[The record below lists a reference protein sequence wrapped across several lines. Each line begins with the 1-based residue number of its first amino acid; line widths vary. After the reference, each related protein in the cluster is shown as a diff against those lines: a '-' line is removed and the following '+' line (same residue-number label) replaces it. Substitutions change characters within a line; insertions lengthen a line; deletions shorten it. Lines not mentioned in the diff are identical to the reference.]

1 MFLVKTLP
9 LIETFK
15 IFNKEKQK
23 EYLKLWDKQKEIL
36 FLMHNVRNIILLKPR
51 QFGISILTGGDSL
64 LQCAIQKGFVFLCI
78 SINGPDAEEYLDK
91 AYKMWLTL
99 PEWFRASH
107 PIVSK
112 TDNEIE
118 FEFESRFVA
127 LPANRGSGFTAD
139 RVMIDEFFKI
149 NRTRSKITIEE
160 VLSNVDSTLDKM
172 EGQLFLCGTADG
184 FNTQRDMYLESK
196 KANSEREAIFIS
208 CWDDPNLTPE
218 IREQKAKK
226 LKKKVNQ
233 EYPRTDRE
241 AFLSSGSPRF
251 NLDTIVNFYEQ
262 RTIECKVKGNI
273 NNEHRIEINE
283 DGFISFYF
291 KKKVRGQYLISAD
304 VAEGLEK
311 GDYSCA
317 KVFDLED
324 WNQCAE
330 WHGHIEHAEFGTEVY
345 KMATHWN
352 NAIVAIEANNH
363 GHTSIERLKTTHK
376 YPVSLIHQSKIS
388 KEKFEDKF
396 INPERRLG
404 WYTTSTSKKAIINY
418 LAQSIEDKESVYFS
432 AKDIDE
438 LYSYMKE
445 SNGATNANIGQFDDR
460 VMTYAIG
467 WYLLRYYNA
476 KVYKDW
482 QKCEECHYY
491 KKGFCTRTLGLM
503 NKDSA
508 CLLFRQKEYGKSLFE
523 L

>member
-388 KEKFEDKF
+388 KEKAVHWGSALYAFGWIIKIF
-396 INPERRLG
+396 I
-404 WYTTSTSKKAIINY
+404 TTAFQLFIVGAYHSITSI
-418 LAQSIEDKESVYFS
+418 
-432 AKDIDE
+432 
-438 LYSYMKE
+438 
-445 SNGATNANIGQFDDR
+445 
-460 VMTYAIG
+460 
-467 WYLLRYYNA
+467 LLRTPFDVLTYEIA
-476 KVYKDW
+476 SD
-482 QKCEECHYY
+482 QGHYVDEFTVLREMAINL
-491 KKGFCTRTLGLM
+491 GRTMMAILIILISFYFAIQWVFILAAM
-503 NKDSA
+503 ATVVLN
-508 CLLFRQKEYGKSLFE
+508 LLEQRNVKFNVD
-523 L
+523 